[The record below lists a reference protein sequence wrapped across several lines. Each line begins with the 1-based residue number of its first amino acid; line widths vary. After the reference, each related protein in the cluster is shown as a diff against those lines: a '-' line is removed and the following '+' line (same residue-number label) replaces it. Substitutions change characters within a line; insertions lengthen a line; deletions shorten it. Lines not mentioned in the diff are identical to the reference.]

1 MGTQTLLETV
11 NAFAAFRVLLL
22 ASEASHQPDN
32 VAEDMPRTRQIDKTR
47 FLQSSIEK
55 QGDCE
60 YAVHMSRVVEL
71 VAPRY
76 THNPGL
82 GLVLNQSV
90 GKATAASEDRCHSSQ
105 HRSTSAKEAN
115 TAEQASATQD
125 GNLVRLRL
133 RMPAARYR
141 RDGGKALESAI

>member
-90 GKATAASEDRCHSSQ
+90 GKATAASE
-105 HRSTSAKEAN
+105 